1 MGRSIC
7 RTTIVEDDP
16 VYRESLEAFV
26 RHAPELELV
35 ASHASAE
42 EALSDLEQLPEH
54 RRWDLVLLDLDLPG
68 LHGLEAIPRFK
79 ELSPETTVVVLTVFE
94 TPPTVL
100 RAITAGAD
108 GYLLKR
114 STARELLHALRAVLA
129 GGAPLTSGVARTI
142 LELLRRSEK
151 GGGLP
156 SEELPSRLGLTDRE
170 LDVLR
175 CFVDGRSYGETA
187 GVLGVGIDT
196 VRTHVRSIYRKLR
209 VHSVAQAVAVAIRR
223 GLA

>member
-1 MGRSIC
+1 MGRPTC
-7 RTTIVEDDP
+7 RTAIVEDDP
-16 VYRESLEAFV
+16 VYRDSLETFI
-26 RHAPELELV
+26 RHTPELELV
-35 ASHASAE
+35 AAHASALA
-42 EALSDLEQLPEH
+42 ALAALERLPKDE
-54 RRWDLVLLDLDLPG
+54 RWDLVLLDLDLPG

-79 ELSPETTVVVLTVFE
+79 EIAPDTIVVVLTVFE

-114 STARELLHALRAVLA
+114 STARELRHALRGVLA

-142 LELLRRSEK
+142 LDLLRRSDLAGAARTEA
-151 GGGLP
+151 LP
-156 SEELPSRLGLTDRE
+156 TRLGLTDRE

-175 CFVDGRSYGETA
+175 CFVDGRSYAETA
-187 GVLGVGIDT
+187 DALGVGIDT
-196 VRTHVRSIYRKLR
+196 VRTHVRAIYRKLR